1 MRWSKR
7 SQAAT
12 SPETFQVTASKL
24 GDFSPENVLVFENA
38 ANGIKAANSAGMP
51 CILLSDCSLMDDLY
65 EYDYQPTLIIKNYSE
80 FSFDSFTWEPPNQKK
95 QQKWKNEILETSF

>member
-51 CILLSDCSLMDDLY
+51 LSLIHISKMGNRANSSQLLLAVC
-65 EYDYQPTLIIKNYSE
+65 THFI
-80 FSFDSFTWEPPNQKK
+80 
-95 QQKWKNEILETSF
+95 